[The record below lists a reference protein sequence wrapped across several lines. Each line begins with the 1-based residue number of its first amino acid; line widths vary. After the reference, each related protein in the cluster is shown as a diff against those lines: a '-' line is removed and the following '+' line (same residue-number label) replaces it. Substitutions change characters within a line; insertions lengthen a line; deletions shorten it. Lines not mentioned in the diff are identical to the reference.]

1 MNKDNYLIKEVP
13 EKFYGKRIDFVIA
26 KLFPDFSRSKLK
38 LWIEEGHV
46 LINEKKISKA
56 SSKFSG
62 GEIIKLFIQEEEQVD
77 IIAQDIQIEITEEND
92 EYLIINKSAGMVVHP
107 GAGNH
112 SKTLMNALIFKYP
125 DLKNVPRAGI
135 IHRLDKDTSGLMV
148 VARNLNSAKKLSEQI
163 SNRSVKRIY
172 QAFVVGEISRSGKIE
187 EPLGRHKRNRQ
198 KQAVIEDGRYALTNY
213 SVIEKYGNYTHIQ
226 ASLATGRTHQIRV
239 HFSHI
244 GFPLIGDGLYG
255 RKRRFAKSTN
265 SELRGIIEAF
275 PRQALHASNLSFI
288 DPKKGAEVNY
298 FADMPKDM
306 KELAL
311 NLDKLT

>member
-46 LINEKKISKA
+46 LINEKKISKV

-112 SKTLMNALIFKYP
+112 SETLMNALIFKYP

-198 KQAVIEDGRYALTNY
+198 KQAVIEDGR
-213 SVIEKYGNYTHIQ
+213 
-226 ASLATGRTHQIRV
+226 
-239 HFSHI
+239 
-244 GFPLIGDGLYG
+244 
-255 RKRRFAKSTN
+255 
-265 SELRGIIEAF
+265 
-275 PRQALHASNLSFI
+275 
-288 DPKKGAEVNY
+288 
-298 FADMPKDM
+298 
-306 KELAL
+306 
-311 NLDKLT
+311 